1 MKKLVA
7 LVLALVMSLSLVACG
22 SSNSG
27 ASSAGGSA
35 AGTSQKKIT
44 LKAGMS
50 GGETSPTYIALSEFK
65 KLLEEKSDGR
75 IEVEIYE
82 NDQLSSG
89 DQAKGCEMVMD
100 GTIDVEMH
108 SSLIWSAYVPE
119 MQVIAF
125 PFLFSGYDDV
135 DAKVLDP
142 NCAGYAQIQEWMGG
156 TGVHTVGVLENGFR
170 QISNS
175 KKEILTPADVK
186 GLKMRIPGIAMY
198 VDLYKLLGASASP
211 MNFSEVYTALQQ
223 GTIDGQENPLSAMLT
238 GKFEEVQS
246 YVTMWNYS
254 YDIMMLDVSD
264 KVWQTLSDE
273 DKTLLEECGKE
284 ACATQVQASRDADA
298 GFRKTVE
305 DAGVKVTD
313 LTDDQMKA
321 FVDACAPLYEQY
333 RETFGEDAFA
343 TFGYNF

>member
-1 MKKLVA
+1 MKKTVAWILA
-7 LVLALVMSLSLVACG
+7 LVLSLSLAGC
-22 SSNSG
+22 G
-27 ASSAGGSA
+27 ASSGAPSGGD
-35 AGTSQKKIT
+35 GQKPIT
-44 LKAGMS
+44 LKATMTGS
-50 GGETSPTYIALSEFK
+50 ETTPTYTALAEFK
-65 KLLEEKSDGR
+65 RLLEEKSGGR
-75 IEVEIYE
+75 FQVEIYE

-100 GTIDVEMH
+100 GSIDVEMH
-108 SSLIWSAYVPE
+108 SSLIWAAYVPE
-119 MQVIAF
+119 LQVIAF

-135 DAKVLDP
+135 DEKVLDP
-142 NCAGYAQIQEWMGG
+142 NCAGYAQIRDWMAG

-175 KKEILTPADVK
+175 KKEILAPSDVA
-186 GLKMRIPGIAMY
+186 GLKMRIPGISMY
-198 VDLYKLLGASASP
+198 VDLYNLLGASASP

-254 YDIMMLDVSD
+254 YDIMMLDISD
-264 KVWQTLSDE
+264 RIWKTLSDE
-273 DKTLLEECGKE
+273 DKALFEECGAA
-284 ACATQVQASRDADA
+284 ACAAEVEASRAADA
-298 GFRKTVE
+298 GFRQTVE

-313 LTDDQMKA
+313 LTAEQLRA

-343 TFGYNF
+343 AFGYSF